1 MFQRK
6 ITEKLLA
13 WKADEK
19 RKPLIVT
26 GLRQIGKTT
35 IVTDFGA
42 KEYSSVLFFDFR
54 KNKSLQSAFD
64 GDFKV
69 DDIVARLTAFSPSAP
84 AVPHRTL
91 FIFDEIQ
98 DCPNARSSLK
108 YFALDGRYDVIAT
121 GSLLGVKGYRRSKK
135 PSRGIPVGFEDT
147 IQMYPMDFEE
157 FCWAAG
163 VNSTALAE
171 IKRDLAERK
180 TIPAFYHQMFL
191 DLFRQ
196 YLCVGGMPEVVET
209 YLATHDMNQVLAK
222 QRRILADYKSD
233 FGTHLNDDMEIEVD
247 VLAQAKILACF
258 DSIPNQL
265 AKENK
270 KFQYS
275 LVGKNGRGKDYYEA
289 LEWLE
294 DYGVIQ
300 PCYALSSMEKPL
312 NVYKKDDSFKI
323 YMADT
328 GLYVAMLEAGTSASI
343 LTGELGVSKGA
354 IYENIVADA
363 FGKMGK
369 NLYYY
374 RQDSGLE
381 IDFVTMI
388 QGEVSLIEV
397 KAKDGNAKSAKTILA
412 DPAKFGVHQ
421 AIKLS
426 AQNIG
431 GTASFLSLPYYLAFD
446 LA

>member
-1 MFQRK
+1 MTDFIFLDDTFVKSGIKSFLVRVGVQNYVINTQPSLVSRPSCFGGRNKAQSKNALGPLETETIYMFQRK

-209 YLATHDMNQVLAK
+209 YLATHDMRNL
-222 QRRILADYKSD
+222 
-233 FGTHLNDDMEIEVD
+233 LNKV
-247 VLAQAKILACF
+247 V
-258 DSIPNQL
+258 
-265 AKENK
+265 
-270 KFQYS
+270 
-275 LVGKNGRGKDYYEA
+275 V
-289 LEWLE
+289 
-294 DYGVIQ
+294 
-300 PCYALSSMEKPL
+300 
-312 NVYKKDDSFKI
+312 
-323 YMADT
+323 
-328 GLYVAMLEAGTSASI
+328 
-343 LTGELGVSKGA
+343 
-354 IYENIVADA
+354 
-363 FGKMGK
+363 
-369 NLYYY
+369 
-374 RQDSGLE
+374 
-381 IDFVTMI
+381 
-388 QGEVSLIEV
+388 
-397 KAKDGNAKSAKTILA
+397 
-412 DPAKFGVHQ
+412 
-421 AIKLS
+421 
-426 AQNIG
+426 
-431 GTASFLSLPYYLAFD
+431 
-446 LA
+446 